1 MLYQWE
7 QFFWSFL
14 VIGPFLMTYSWS
26 LSFWVRLCAGF
37 VALSQATSQ
46 ALLSTGVGGIL
57 DPANPFG
64 HHSQTSIALCIG
76 TGVSGAF
83 FCALSESAG
92 LLILQL
98 WGIYCIYTWSVV
110 KGENFLP
117 PWSSDEPQG
126 VFESLTGNT
135 TWVIVLYSLCLAM
148 FVLRVLGLNLWKLN
162 HFLAAVSGACAGA
175 HITVQVIY
183 TVWSEDGM
191 KGALVY
197 GMLVTNRF
205 QWCTRQTSC
214 EIFFYTFCVLIIV
227 SLITQH
233 FVVSFD
239 RLTRPVKPF
248 EPSKFRHPSAVN
260 PGHEIGEME
269 DKEKDDKWRCLRCKK
284 RQQTNTWASN
294 LATPCSA
301 WIFLFLVVLLSC
313 MATYVFSL
321 FVFWADGTSTNFF
334 VGLLYI
340 VANAFCLWS
349 IIEFFLTTV
358 SFHAIRLILGM
369 PRLPRKEFSRGLP
382 PSARTVLS
390 YCLLSRQQESSE
402 ECFKTACEAH
412 LANLDSNHLITTAV
426 VSVSSDLPVVQC
438 EMDCRDRCRKEI
450 VETLMEE
457 LKVLLEVFPQG
468 YRVREQETLQMRRT
482 SMHQVLERVSKASIQ
497 RVDYWLQSI
506 ETAWAAAHCDQE
518 LYRDDLLQRVEDA
531 ARHFVYLHRNCRI
544 LKKPGQYQDLMV
556 LASTGVNEAFT
567 YLREDYG
574 QLGRPA
580 GSACFGFAANVTK
593 PSQMSEEDFASAAQ
607 ALTERGQQDIALI
620 AGYGSNPDTR
630 YHYTMVLDSDT
641 VCPAKSIRKLL
652 ETAEH
657 SANQSY
663 GIINANL
670 ANDYS
675 ADDSCTMHMWRNALM
690 EVSTVNLQR
699 GQFWIFNRVG
709 FYGKGLVRNDLYIT
723 RLIGR
728 PGSVMEALPIDILSH
743 DTVEAKLLQPAID
756 ADVTL
761 YEDVARNP
769 ISAMSQSTRWMLGE
783 VRNCCYEA
791 SGIYTP
797 LVQALST
804 IVSLCTKWEMPQQRF
819 VRWREVPCATAAE
832 YLSHTGFRL
841 FHAGPGILLI
851 NLCSTVLAANHW
863 ALQLVILPIIGF
875 SALLFTV
882 LALFIIPKG
891 FLILD
896 KLPSLRLGRVCL
908 LSSRASK
915 IGDGTFHNKEMAD
928 VPTSSFL
935 MSKSNSDTESGTSEP
950 TRTETP
956 PVRPQRLLSRC
967 SVLMRQLA
975 LSVIEII
982 LSILLYS
989 PELILGV
996 LRLVR
1001 ATWAQTTGSA
1011 NWKPQDTV
1019 EREIEKNLSLWYVF
1033 KQTWVVFVCG
1043 VAYLAY
1049 ILVFRVTDTL
1059 VLLIVVPWI
1068 LYPISTYVM
1077 CLRVPA
1083 SMKSG
1088 FLWTWVMDIK
1098 EAEKA
1103 IS

>member
-1 MLYQWE
+1 
-7 QFFWSFL
+7 
-14 VIGPFLMTYSWS
+14 
-26 LSFWVRLCAGF
+26 
-37 VALSQATSQ
+37 
-46 ALLSTGVGGIL
+46 
-57 DPANPFG
+57 
-64 HHSQTSIALCIG
+64 
-76 TGVSGAF
+76 
-83 FCALSESAG
+83 
-92 LLILQL
+92 
-98 WGIYCIYTWSVV
+98 
-110 KGENFLP
+110 
-117 PWSSDEPQG
+117 
-126 VFESLTGNT
+126 
-135 TWVIVLYSLCLAM
+135 
-148 FVLRVLGLNLWKLN
+148 
-162 HFLAAVSGACAGA
+162 
-175 HITVQVIY
+175 
-183 TVWSEDGM
+183 
-191 KGALVY
+191 
-197 GMLVTNRF
+197 
-205 QWCTRQTSC
+205 
-214 EIFFYTFCVLIIV
+214 
-227 SLITQH
+227 
-233 FVVSFD
+233 
-239 RLTRPVKPF
+239 
-248 EPSKFRHPSAVN
+248 
-260 PGHEIGEME
+260 
-269 DKEKDDKWRCLRCKK
+269 
-284 RQQTNTWASN
+284 
-294 LATPCSA
+294 
-301 WIFLFLVVLLSC
+301 
-313 MATYVFSL
+313 
-321 FVFWADGTSTNFF
+321 
-334 VGLLYI
+334 
-340 VANAFCLWS
+340 
-349 IIEFFLTTV
+349 
-358 SFHAIRLILGM
+358 
-369 PRLPRKEFSRGLP
+369 
-382 PSARTVLS
+382 
-390 YCLLSRQQESSE
+390 
-402 ECFKTACEAH
+402 
-412 LANLDSNHLITTAV
+412 
-426 VSVSSDLPVVQC
+426 
-438 EMDCRDRCRKEI
+438 
-450 VETLMEE
+450 
-457 LKVLLEVFPQG
+457 
-468 YRVREQETLQMRRT
+468 
-482 SMHQVLERVSKASIQ
+482 
-497 RVDYWLQSI
+497 
-506 ETAWAAAHCDQE
+506 
-518 LYRDDLLQRVEDA
+518 
-531 ARHFVYLHRNCRI
+531 
-544 LKKPGQYQDLMV
+544 MV
-556 LASTGVNEAFT
+556 LASTGMNEAFT

-593 PSQMSEEDFASAAQ
+593 PQEMSPEDFAAATH
-607 ALTERGQQDIALI
+607 ALAERGQEDIALLT
-620 AGYGSNPDTR
+620 GYGSNPDTR

-783 VRNCCYEA
+783 VRNCCYEK

-797 LVQALST
+797 VVQGLSSLH
-804 IVSLCTKWEMPQQRF
+804 SLCTKWELPQQRF
-819 VRWREVPCATAAE
+819 VRWKEVPCATAAE

-896 KLPSLRLGRVCL
+896 KLPSLRLGRICL
-908 LSSRASK
+908 LSSKASK

-935 MSKSNSDTESGTSEP
+935 MSKRDSDTESGSEP
-950 TRTETP
+950 SRTETP
-956 PVRPQRLLSRC
+956 SPRERLGRC
-967 SVLMRQLA
+967 SVLTRQLA

-996 LRLVR
+996 LRMVR
-1001 ATWAQTTGSA
+1001 ATWAQATGSA
-1011 NWKPQDTV
+1011 NWKPQDQV
-1019 EREIEKNLSLWYVF
+1019 EREVETNLSLWYVF
-1033 KQTWVVFVCG
+1033 KQTWVVFMCG

-1049 ILVFRVTDTL
+1049 IVACRVADPL

-1077 CLRVPA
+1077 CLRVPV
-1083 SMKSG
+1083 SMKDG
-1088 FLWTWVMDIK
+1088 FLWTWVMEIK

>member
-46 ALLSTGVGGIL
+46 ALLSTGASGIS

-64 HHSQTSIALCIG
+64 HHSQTNIALCIG

-92 LLILQL
+92 LLILQV
-98 WGIYCIYTWSVV
+98 WGIYCSYTWSVI
-110 KGENFLP
+110 KAENFLP
-117 PWSSDEPQG
+117 PWSSGESQG
-126 VFESLTGNT
+126 VFESLTGNA
-135 TWVIVLYSLCLAM
+135 TWVIVLYSLCLLM
-148 FVLRVLGLNLWKLN
+148 FVLRTFGLQLRKVN

-175 HITVQVIY
+175 HITIQVIY
-183 TVWSEDGM
+183 TLWSEDGM

-214 EIFFYTFCVLIIV
+214 EVFFYTFCMLIFV

-260 PGHEIGEME
+260 PGHENGETE
-269 DKEKDDKWRCLRCKK
+269 EKEKNDMWQCLRRGK
-284 RQQTNTWASN
+284 RKDKNTWASN

-313 MATYVFSL
+313 LATYVFSL

-369 PRLPRKEFSRGLP
+369 PRLPQKDFSRGLP
-382 PSARTVLS
+382 SSARTVLS

-402 ECFKTACEAH
+402 ECFKTACDAH
-412 LANLDSNHLITTAV
+412 LANLDSKNLITTAV
-426 VSVSSDLPVVQC
+426 VSVSSDLSVVRC
-438 EMDCRDRCRKEI
+438 EMDCRDRCRAKI
-450 VETLMEE
+450 VETLMDE
-457 LKVLLEVFPQG
+457 LKVLLQVFPQG
-468 YRVREQETLQMRRT
+468 FPMRNAEESLQMRRGT
-482 SMHQVLERVSKASIQ
+482 MHQTLETVSKGSTE
-497 RVDYWLQSI
+497 RVDYWLQ
-506 ETAWAAAHCDQE
+506 TVDAAWVGARGDE
-518 LYRDDLLQRVEDA
+518 ESYRADLLQRVEDA
-531 ARHFVYLHRNCRI
+531 AHHFIYLHRNCRI

-556 LASTGVNEAFT
+556 LASTGMNEAFT

-580 GSACFGFAANVTK
+580 GSACFGFANNVTK
-593 PSQMSEEDFASAAQ
+593 PQEMSPEDFAAATH
-607 ALTERGQQDIALI
+607 ALAERGQEDITLLT
-620 AGYGSNPDTR
+620 GYGSNPDTR

-783 VRNCCYEA
+783 VRNSCYEK

-797 LVQALST
+797 VVQGLTALY
-804 IVSLCTKWEMPQQRF
+804 SLCTKWELPQQRF

-863 ALQLVILPIIGF
+863 ALQLVILPLIGF

-896 KLPSLRLGRVCL
+896 KLPSLRLGRICL
-908 LSSRASK
+908 LSSKASK

-935 MSKSNSDTESGTSEP
+935 MSKSNSDTESGASEP
-950 TRTETP
+950 SRTETP
-956 PVRPQRLLSRC
+956 SPEERLGRC
-967 SVLMRQLA
+967 SVLMQQLA

-996 LRLVR
+996 LRMVR

-1011 NWKPQDTV
+1011 NWKPQDQV
-1019 EREIEKNLSLWYVF
+1019 EREVETNLSLWYVF
-1033 KQTWVVFVCG
+1033 KQTWVVFMCG

-1049 ILVFRVTDTL
+1049 IIVCRVADPL

-1077 CLRVPA
+1077 CLRVPL
-1083 SMKSG
+1083 SMKDG
-1088 FLWTWVMDIK
+1088 FLWTWVMEIK